1 MFKEVVLSKTVIF
14 LGPPGAGKGT
24 QSQLLK
30 ERDNFIQISTG
41 DILREAVKNQTSLG
55 LQAKKF
61 MDEGKL
67 VPDDLILNIISE
79 KLEEL
84 KDKNIIFDGFPRTVA
99 QAEGLKDM
107 LSKIGRKI
115 DAVILFDITDEEVV
129 KRLSGRRVC
138 PNCGA
143 VYHLIYNPPKND
155 NVCDKCGTPLIQ
167 REDDREEVIRKRL
180 EVYHQQTAPL
190 IDYYKDVLIKINATL
205 SPEDIYKHI
214 KSVL

>member
-1 MFKEVVLSKTVIF
+1 LSKTVIF

-190 IDYYKDVLIKINATL
+190 IDYYKDILIKINSTL

>member
-1 MFKEVVLSKTVIF
+1 MSKTVIF

-115 DAVILFDITDEEVV
+115 DAVILFDIPDEEVV

-190 IDYYKDVLIKINATL
+190 IDYYKDILIKINSTL